1 MGSFEILEK
10 IDTLAYQVA
19 LSQRLERIH
28 DVFHVSTLRK
38 CVHDPSHIVEIEP
51 FQLAEIL
58 DIWVPC
64 SNCWWDG

>member
-1 MGSFEILEK
+1 MGPFEILEK

-28 DVFHVSTLRK
+28 DVFHVSTLIK
-38 CVHDPSHIVEIEP
+38 CVHGPSHIVEIEP

-58 DIWVPC
+58 IY
-64 SNCWWDG
+64 

>member
-28 DVFHVSTLRK
+28 DVFHVLTLRK

-58 DIWVPC
+58 DI
-64 SNCWWDG
+64 